1 MAIRENL
8 LSRLRITVQVGQDL
22 EGAAI
27 LRHRAYNRLRDS
39 VSDTDVAA
47 IAAVLASLQKHPV
60 LFVHRI
66 DEARVIG

>member
-8 LSRLRITVQVGQDL
+8 LSRLRITVQVGANPD
-22 EGAAI
+22 GSPI

-39 VSDTDVAA
+39 ISDADVAA
-47 IAAVLASLQKHPV
+47 IAATLSNLQKHPA